1 MNKDEA
7 GSIRSEFGKR
17 KVNRVSEKAIWELA
31 EDTRS
36 ITGTCIR
43 TNCSTVF

>member
-7 GSIRSEFGKR
+7 GSIRSEIWKK
-17 KVNRVSEKAIWELA
+17 KVNSISEKAIWELA